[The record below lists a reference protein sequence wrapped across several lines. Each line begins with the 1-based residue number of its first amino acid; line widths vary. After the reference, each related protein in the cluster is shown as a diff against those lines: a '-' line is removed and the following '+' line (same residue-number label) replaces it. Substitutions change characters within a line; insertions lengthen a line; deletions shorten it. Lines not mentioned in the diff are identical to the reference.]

1 MAYSLNKVQL
11 IGNLTKDPEVK
22 TITSGQVVAS
32 FSVATNSSWVDK
44 TGQKQEKS
52 EFHNIVAWGKLA
64 EICGSYMKKGKK
76 VYVEGR
82 LQTRDW
88 EGEDGVKKYR
98 TEIVAENVILLDRA
112 GSPTGSG
119 DDEASMPAAAP
130 MQRAQRPVKAQVEQS
145 APQEEVSI
153 DDLPF

>member
-1 MAYSLNKVQL
+1 MAYSLNKAQL
-11 IGNLTKDPEVK
+11 IGNLTKDPELK
-22 TITSGQVVAS
+22 TIPSGQAVAS

-44 TGQKQEKS
+44 AGQKQEKS
-52 EFHNIVAWGKLA
+52 EFHNVVAWGKLA

-82 LQTRDW
+82 IQTRDW

-98 TEIVAENVILLDRA
+98 TEIVADNVIMLDRA

-119 DDEASMPAAAP
+119 DDEAVAEMP
-130 MQRAQRPVKAQVEQS
+130 RAQRTVKAKSEQS

>member
-11 IGNLTKDPEVK
+11 IGNLTKDPELK
-22 TITSGQVVAS
+22 TITSGQAVAS

-44 TGQKQEKS
+44 AGQKQEKS
-52 EFHNIVAWGKLA
+52 EFHNVVAWGKLA

-76 VYVEGR
+76 VYIEGR

-98 TEIVAENVILLDRA
+98 TEIVADNVILLDRA
-112 GSPTGSG
+112 GSPAGGG
-119 DDEASMPAAAP
+119 DDEVSAAP
-130 MQRAQRPVKAQVEQS
+130 MQRAQRPVKAQAES

>member
-1 MAYSLNKVQL
+1 MAYSLNKAQL
-11 IGNLTKDPEVK
+11 IGNLTKDPELK
-22 TITSGQVVAS
+22 TIPSGQAVAS

-44 TGQKQEKS
+44 AGQKQEKS
-52 EFHNIVAWGKLA
+52 EFHNVVAWGKLA

-82 LQTRDW
+82 IQTRDW

-98 TEIVAENVILLDRA
+98 TEIVADNVIMLDRA

-119 DDEASMPAAAP
+119 DDEAVAEMP
-130 MQRAQRPVKAQVEQS
+130 RAQRPVKAKSEQS

>member
-1 MAYSLNKVQL
+1 MAYSLNKAQL
-11 IGNLTKDPEVK
+11 IGNLTKDPELK
-22 TITSGQVVAS
+22 TIPSGQAVAS

-44 TGQKQEKS
+44 AGQKQEKS
-52 EFHNIVAWGKLA
+52 EFHNVVAWGKLA

-82 LQTRDW
+82 IQTRDW

-98 TEIVAENVILLDRA
+98 TEIVADNVIMLDRA

-119 DDEASMPAAAP
+119 DDEATAPAP
-130 MQRAQRPVKAQVEQS
+130 RAQRPVKAESSV
-145 APQEEVSI
+145 PEEAVSI